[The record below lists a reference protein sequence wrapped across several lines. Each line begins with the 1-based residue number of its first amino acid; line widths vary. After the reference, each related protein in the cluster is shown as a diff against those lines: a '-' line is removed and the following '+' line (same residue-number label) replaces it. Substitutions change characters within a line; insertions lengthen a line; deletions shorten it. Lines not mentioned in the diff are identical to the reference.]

1 MCFNTFFFFFFSLV
15 SCFICSLLSPP
26 FCVFSVCVSEALMF
40 PKDISPSS
48 VSRKVVAL
56 WNATWKRWLGLQT
69 HGSKSCRPC
78 RRSGPQLRTS
88 ATYTSKLTSSCLEQ
102 RRFSLCV
109 RIHRHSNPTAGG
121 GGGSFTAVSQLV
133 LCLFLPSKTLVEKK
147 KKKNPAPEVWSS
159 MQLIYYP
166 RRCNTTGI
174 QETVNVLM
182 AFRLT
187 AFQFSS
193 PYARACFSSCPPFIC
208 PSTVRKTAAL
218 KGNYFIPKHGCYSD
232 CGAVFLNVYRESD
245 HRCALREWRRVTD
258 SASKLLLFV

>member
-1 MCFNTFFFFFFSLV
+1 MCSVFQHFFFFFHLWVVLYVHFYLPLLRFQCLCVRGFNV
-15 SCFICSLLSPP
+15 SKRHFTFVRVPQ
-26 FCVFSVCVSEALMF
+26 
-40 PKDISPSS
+40 
-48 VSRKVVAL
+48 SRGFA
-56 WNATWKRWLGLQT
+56 KRNVEMLAWFADAWFQ
-69 HGSKSCRPC
+69 SCRPC
-78 RRSGPQLRTS
+78 RSSGPQLRTS
-88 ATYTSKLTSSCLEQ
+88 EAYGSKLTSSCLEQ

-121 GGGSFTAVSQLV
+121 GGGLHGRSQLV
-133 LCLFLPSKTLVEKK
+133 LCLFLPSNTCRKNKT
-147 KKKNPAPEVWSS
+147 APEVWSS

-174 QETVNVLM
+174 QETANVLM

-193 PYARACFSSCPPFIC
+193 PYAKACFSSCPPFIC

-218 KGNYFIPKHGCYSD
+218 KGNYFIPKHGRYSD

-258 SASKLLLFV
+258 SASKLLLLV